1 MNLKSIVIE
10 GEGTIL
16 AADNG
21 VPDFASFL
29 DPKKNFLLIKK
40 TIDGWLY
47 LLLFDKLENGKY
59 SLRSGSKYDESR
71 SADISFPECK
81 KILKF

>member
-10 GEGTIL
+10 GEETIL

-21 VPDFASFL
+21 VPDFVSFL

-59 SLRSGSKYDESR
+59 FLRNCTKYNKTR
-71 SADISFPECK
+71 SADISGPECK